1 MPDYRRP
8 KHEVA
13 ASDPNRDTTCPFCEA
28 PTKTEIVDQ
37 TFQHGAVEISVTLP
51 VRQCAD
57 CDEEFVDYVGERI
70 RTEAVYYAFG
80 LLSPW
85 DIRAIRKRRRL
96 SRPAFAEITG
106 HGEATIKRWE
116 TGAIAQNP
124 ANDRYLRLMDTAFGW
139 ATLKRIAESGREPV
153 ARTQRRGAENAR
165 FPYARPKPVPGQ
177 SVAVAEES
185 SFSRRKVPF
194 QLQAA

>member
-28 PTKTEIVDQ
+28 PAKTEIVDH

-57 CDEEFVDYVGERI
+57 CNEEFVDYVGERI
-70 RTEAVYYAFG
+70 ETEAVYYAFG

-85 DIRAIRKRRRL
+85 DIRDIRKRRRL

-106 HGEATIKRWE
+106 LGEATIKRWE
-116 TGAIAQNP
+116 SGATAQNRGY
-124 ANDRYLRLMDTAFGW
+124 DRYLRLLDTDLGW
-139 ATLKRIAESGREPV
+139 NILKKL
-153 ARTQRRGAENAR
+153 ARDQTPADRPAPASRAGR
-165 FPYARPKPVPGQ
+165 FPHVPQ
-177 SVAVAEES
+177 DQINSAQASTFSVAA
-185 SFSRRKVPF
+185 
-194 QLQAA
+194 

>member
-13 ASDPNRDTTCPFCEA
+13 ESDPNRDTTCPFCEA
-28 PTKTEIVDQ
+28 PAKTEIVDH
-37 TFQHGAVEISVTLP
+37 TFQHGDVEISVTLP

-70 RTEAVYYAFG
+70 QTEAVYRAHG

-85 DIRAIRKRRRL
+85 DIRRIREQRGL

-106 HGEATIKRWE
+106 LGEATIKRWE
-116 TGAIAQNP
+116 TGATAQNR
-124 ANDRYLRLMDTAFGW
+124 ANDRYLRLLATDLGW
-139 ATLKRIAESGREPV
+139 NILKKLTRDQKPADRSAPSSSAG
-153 ARTQRRGAENAR
+153 R
-165 FPYARPKPVPGQ
+165 FPHVPQ
-177 SVAVAEES
+177 DQINSAQASTFRVAA
-185 SFSRRKVPF
+185 
-194 QLQAA
+194 

>member
-28 PTKTEIVDQ
+28 PVQTEIVDQ

-57 CDEEFVDYVGERI
+57 CDEEFVDHVGERI
-70 RTEAVYYAFG
+70 KTEAVYYAFR

-85 DIRAIRKRRRL
+85 DIRDIRKRRRL

-106 HGEATIKRWE
+106 LGEATIKRWE
-116 TGAIAQNP
+116 SGATAQNRG
-124 ANDRYLRLMDTAFGW
+124 NDRYLRLLDTDLGW
-139 ATLKRIAESGREPV
+139 NILKKL
-153 ARTQRRGAENAR
+153 ARDQTSADRPARAAGAER
-165 FPYARPKPVPGQ
+165 FPHVPQ
-177 SVAVAEES
+177 DQIKSAQASTFRVAA
-185 SFSRRKVPF
+185 
-194 QLQAA
+194 